1 MTTLT
6 TPLPDPP
13 SRSTQSQQEFSEAT
27 DNWLSAQQVFG
38 AELNT
43 VAIEVNAFASSA
55 AASAASA
62 SADADR
68 AEGAAAFRVSIA
80 VREWADLAAV
90 TGTSANQ
97 SAGVFG
103 PDAGTHTDPVVGGT
117 VDNIGVYSWSVSP
130 AGWQRLNDFSG
141 GAVAWGDITD
151 KPSVFAPD
159 THTHAISDVTDLQ
172 TTLDAKA
179 LAGAIGSSGLTM
191 ATARLLGRTTSS
203 TGAVEEIAIGDGLTL
218 SGGELSYSG
227 TSSMVYP
234 GAGIAVSTGSAWT
247 TSLSAPSGALV
258 GTTASQTLTNKTL
271 TSPTING
278 ATLATST
285 YSSGTIT
292 AGPSVSDTGTIAVD
306 SCGFR
311 GTPRVTGTTR
321 TLQLSDAGKLMHLS
335 GNITIPANSSVAFP
349 IGTAIE
355 LSNSSGSTI
364 TVAITTD
371 TLRWAGTTSTGTRTI
386 AVYGLAY
393 LKKVNTTEWKITG
406 TLT

>member
-1 MTTLT
+1 MPTSI

-27 DNWLSAQQVFG
+27 DDWLASQQVMVG
-38 AELNT
+38 EMNT
-43 VAIEVNAFASSA
+43 ALGEVYTMSVSA
-55 AASAASA
+55 AASASSA
-62 SADADR
+62 SDDADR

-80 VREWADLAAV
+80 YATWAGLSAV
-90 TGTSANQ
+90 TGTSAGQ

-117 VDNIGVYSWSVSP
+117 VDNIGIYSWSVSP
-130 AGWQRLNDFSG
+130 AGWLRLGDFAG

-151 KPSVFAPD
+151 KPSEFTPES
-159 THTHAISDVTDLQ
+159 HTHATSEITGLDTALSGRALTGAVTG
-172 TTLDAKA
+172 TGITMSTAK
-179 LAGAIGSSGLTM
+179 I
-191 ATARLLGRTTSS
+191 LGRTTGS
-203 TGAVEEIAIGDGLTL
+203 TGAIEEITIGDDLTL
-218 SGGELSYSG
+218 AAGVLSYSG
-227 TSSMVYP
+227 STSMVYP

-247 TSLSAPSGALV
+247 TSLAVPSGVLV

-271 TSPTING
+271 TAPTING

-285 YSSGTIT
+285 FSSGTIT
-292 AGPSVSDTGTIAVD
+292 AGPAVSDTGTIAVD
-306 SCGFR
+306 SVGFR

-321 TLQLSDAGKLMHLS
+321 TLQLSDAGKLLHLS
-335 GNITIPANSSVAFP
+335 GNITIPANASVAFP

-364 TVAITTD
+364 TVEITSD
-371 TLRWAGTTSTGTRTI
+371 TLRWAGTTSTGTRTL